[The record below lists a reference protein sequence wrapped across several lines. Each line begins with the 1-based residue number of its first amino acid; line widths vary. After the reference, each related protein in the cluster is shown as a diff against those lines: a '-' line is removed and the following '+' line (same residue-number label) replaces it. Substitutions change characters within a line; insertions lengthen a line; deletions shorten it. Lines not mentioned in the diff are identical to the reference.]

1 MPVRVIPRASCT
13 VLAGV
18 RNGRLLVR
26 LNAPPVDDTANEAL
40 ISLLV
45 KQLGVA
51 RRRVR
56 IVSNDRARQKNE
68 LFEGVTAEQLLDRI
82 TTLA

>member
-1 MPVRVIPRASCT
+1 M
-13 VLAGV
+13 
-18 RNGRLLVR
+18 R

>member
-1 MPVRVIPRASCT
+1 
-13 VLAGV
+13 
-18 RNGRLLVR
+18 VR